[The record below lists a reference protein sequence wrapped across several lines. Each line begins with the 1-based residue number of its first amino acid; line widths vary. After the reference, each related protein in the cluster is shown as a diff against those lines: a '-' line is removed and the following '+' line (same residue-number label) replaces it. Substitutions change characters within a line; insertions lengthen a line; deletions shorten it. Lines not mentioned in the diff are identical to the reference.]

1 MKKTEY
7 YQGAPGEKYGIYNT
21 IKKRFQFGI
30 CEDTPA
36 LAQARLFQKI
46 GEDARKHRFQPK
58 RLSVSDRLGL
68 DHHKREQIPDPPMPY
83 KPVCPRGYDDCV
95 RDPAYIQ
102 YHYPDWYAEL
112 YGDLAPWQAILA
124 EGGCLE
130 RAAEDPDEK
139 FYCYDDEDK

>member
-7 YQGAPGEKYGIYNT
+7 YRGVQGEKYGIYNT
-21 IKKRFQFGI
+21 IKKCFQFGI

-58 RLSVSDRLGL
+58 RLTVCDRIELNQR
-68 DHHKREQIPDPPMPY
+68 HKSEQITEPEPY
-83 KPVCPRGYDDCV
+83 TPVCPRGYVDCV
-95 RDPAYIQ
+95 RDPAYIK
-102 YHYPDWYAEL
+102 YHYPDWYAKL
-112 YGDLAPWQAILA
+112 YGDLTPLQAILT

-130 RAAEDPDEK
+130 RTVEDPDEEY
-139 FYCYDDEDK
+139 YCYDDEDK